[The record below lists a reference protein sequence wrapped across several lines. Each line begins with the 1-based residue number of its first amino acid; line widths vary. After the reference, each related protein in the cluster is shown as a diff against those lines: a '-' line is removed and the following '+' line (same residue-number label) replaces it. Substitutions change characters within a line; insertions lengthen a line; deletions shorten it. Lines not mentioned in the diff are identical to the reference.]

1 MALKVKDVI
10 GLIITYIGTKALG
23 AIPLKPTIGVNIQGT
38 PAMAVDL
45 FAVLGGMFP
54 NLSAAISSTLTN
66 AFNGLALSLGLDP
79 KNLFMSSPLGPIAK
93 DISNTVNSFVSDLK
107 LSANIGMD
115 AVTSEFN
122 TAVGALKST
131 VDQVMGLPSTA
142 WGSLDAGPGADL
154 ISSGAQILSPGA
166 LASNLTGT
174 IANSVAID
182 QAIQQGTSSILL
194 DAAKADITAISSRLT
209 GALDQT
215 ARDLLGQELKT
226 KLQSYTGQIN
236 AQVAGFETKAAEIGK
251 SLNPVQEM
259 AAQVVPPSINV
270 KAAEAL
276 TSKATEL
283 AKSAA
288 GGGAVGAL
296 AGAAAG
302 SPAISSAQLVA
313 VNNIAQRM
321 NSVVLP
327 VFKEQVLPVID
338 TQLALE
344 ANTSITATT
353 QLAAASTNIVYNQ
366 DGNPDGV
373 NLRYG

>member
-10 GLIITYIGTKALG
+10 GLIITYVGTKKLG
-23 AIPLKPTIGVNIQGT
+23 ALPLKPTIGVNIGGT
-38 PAMAVDL
+38 PAMSVDL

-66 AFNGLALSLGLDP
+66 AFDGLALSLGLDP
-79 KNLFMSSPLGPIAK
+79 KNLFMSSPLGPLAK
-93 DISNTVNSFVSDLK
+93 DLGNTVNSFVSDLK

-131 VDQVMGLPSTA
+131 ADQVLGLPSTA

-154 ISSGAQILSPGA
+154 ISSGAQTLCPTA
-166 LASNLTGT
+166 LCSNLTGT

-182 QAIQQGTSSILL
+182 QAIQQGTSNVLL
-194 DAAKADITAISSRLT
+194 DAAKADIALISSRLT

-270 KAAEAL
+270 KTAEVL

-283 AKSAA
+283 AKSSA
-288 GGGAVGAL
+288 GGAVGAL

>member
-10 GLIITYIGTKALG
+10 GLIIAYIGTKKLG
-23 AIPLKPTIGVNIQGT
+23 ALPLKPTIGVNIGGT
-38 PAMAVDL
+38 PAMSVDL

-54 NLSAAISSTLTN
+54 NLSAAISSNLTK
-66 AFNGLALSLGLDP
+66 AFDGLALSLGLDP
-79 KNLFMSSPLGPIAK
+79 KNLFMSSPLGPLAK
-93 DISNTVNSFVSDLK
+93 DLGNTVNSFVSDLR

-182 QAIQQGTSSILL
+182 QAIQQGTSSVLL
-194 DAAKADITAISSRLT
+194 DAAKADIALISSRLT

-259 AAQVVPPSINV
+259 ATQVVPPSINV
-270 KAAEAL
+270 KTAEVL

-283 AKSAA
+283 AKSSA
-288 GGGAVGAL
+288 GGAVGAL